1 MEENMNDMHGEEAP
15 RTDLTLFSEKIQE
28 LKSQIASVIVGQ
40 EQTVDLVLAA
50 ILANGHVLIEGVPG
64 VAKTLLARL
73 TARLIDADF
82 SRIQFTPDLLPA
94 DVIGTM
100 VYSQKDETFQVKKG
114 PVFANF
120 VLADEINRAPAKVQ
134 SALLE
139 AMQERQVTIGTE
151 TFPLPEPF
159 LVLATQNPIEQEGT
173 YPLPEA
179 QVDRFMLKVVIDYPK
194 MEEEKMIIRQ
204 NINGDKFNVK
214 PILKAQEII
223 EARKVVRQVY
233 LDEKIE
239 RYIVDIVFATRYPE
253 KYDLKELKD
262 MIGFGGSP
270 RASINLALAAR
281 TYAFIKRRGYVIPED
296 VRAVAHDVLRHRIG
310 LTYEAEASN
319 LTSDEIISKILNK
332 VEVP

>member
-1 MEENMNDMHGEEAP
+1 MAETIDIRELNERIERQSAFVTN
-15 RTDLTLFSEKIQE
+15 LTTGMDQ
-28 LKSQIASVIVGQ
+28 VIVGQ
-40 EQTVDLVLAA
+40 KHLVESLL
-50 ILANGHVLIEGVPG
+50 IGLLSDGHVLLEGVPG
-64 VAKTLLARL
+64 LAKTLAIKTLAS
-73 TARLIDADF
+73 LIDAQY

-120 VLADEINRAPAKVQ
+120 ILADEINRAPAKVQ

-139 AMQERQVTIGTE
+139 AMQERQVTIGNE
-151 TFPLPEPF
+151 TFGLPKPF

-194 MEEEKMIIRQ
+194 LEEEKLIIRQ
-204 NINGDKFNVK
+204 NINGDKFEVK
-214 PILKAQEII
+214 PILKADEII

-239 RYIVDIVFATRYPE
+239 KYIVDIVFATRYPE

-281 TYAFIKRRGYVIPED
+281 SYAFIKRRGYVIPED

-319 LTSDEIISKILNK
+319 MTSDEIVSKILNK